1 MVAREMVKKGDT
13 VLVDRPDRDDRADP
27 ERLIQTALEQI
38 SANRDFREIA
48 EFLSETRYLH
58 LVPQIIRDSTR
69 SGDSRDDPF
78 GGDFIARM
86 NRVAPRTRDSWLRRI
101 TAALQI
107 AVPQFES
114 LQVVVDPSGR
124 PHLESR
130 YTNWRVKGSRQDE
143 GDFSDGTLRLIGL
156 LWSLVEVG
164 RKAAPI
170 LLEEPELSLHPA
182 VVSLLPRV
190 LASAQ
195 RGSGAQILLTT
206 HSPNLLED
214 EGIRPEEVL
223 ELEPTSDGT
232 TGATIDQIPDAME
245 LFESGIS
252 IAEIVRARSA
262 PTGIERLAT
271 VSLAAR

>member
-1 MVAREMVKKGDT
+1 M
-13 VLVDRPDRDDRADP
+13 
-27 ERLIQTALEQI
+27 
-38 SANRDFREIA
+38 
-48 EFLSETRYLH
+48 
-58 LVPQIIRDSTR
+58 
-69 SGDSRDDPF
+69 
-78 GGDFIARM
+78 
-86 NRVAPRTRDSWLRRI
+86 
-101 TAALQI
+101 
-107 AVPQFES
+107 
-114 LQVVVDPSGR
+114 
-124 PHLESR
+124 
-130 YTNWRVKGSRQDE
+130 
-143 GDFSDGTLRLIGL
+143 

-206 HSPNLLED
+206 HSPDLLED